1 MSSSPMRRPKL
12 SDAARNYAKSV
23 ARSLVAQGI
32 GTRRARQIA
41 LERAQ
46 RYEAGLRAPVRLPG
60 IHAQK

>member
-1 MSSSPMRRPKL
+1 MRRPKL
-12 SDAARNYAKSV
+12 SDAARNYARSV

-41 LERAQ
+41 LERAHKYELGM
-46 RYEAGLRAPVRLPG
+46 RYPVRLPA